1 MHLNNN
7 NHLVL
12 HKSLNDPMSKLYFYQ
27 AMLTF
32 VKSLIGIFVP
42 VYLYKLGYSF
52 IEILLY
58 TMGVGIMYLILIP
71 ISIKT
76 INKIGFKY
84 TLLLTTPIY
93 LFHIT
98 TLNFLDSGILFYHLS
113 WISFGIYVSFFW
125 PAMHSEIAV
134 SGSKKHRGSQL
145 GTLQIISTIVATLA
159 PLIGG
164 IFLDQSGYF
173 YLLILASIILFIG
186 FIPLFFSKDI
196 KLENYKFSYSDY
208 FRLIKNKK
216 TKNSKLAFIS
226 EGIELSIVGIHV
238 WPILVFILLSQ
249 SFIKF
254 GMLISAVSVLSVF
267 FILYFRKF
275 IDGKDRNKIL
285 NIITKVMSF
294 NYLLKSLV
302 LFFGSFF
309 LYFVESIGKLVQN
322 SFSISYYSIFY
333 NNASK
338 MNYMDYIILREL
350 YLHIAKI
357 IGSIIIIIFALFFEV
372 NVQFLSIVL
381 IFGILFAFGLNYMI
395 EDKS

>member
-1 MHLNNN
+1 MHFNNN

-12 HKSLNDPMSKLYFYQ
+12 HKSLNDPMNKLYFYL

-42 VYLYKLGYSF
+42 VYLYKLGYSLV
-52 IEILLY
+52 EILLY
-58 TMGVGIMYLILIP
+58 TIGIGFMYLILIP

-93 LFHIT
+93 LFHIV

-164 IFLDQSGYF
+164 IFLDSVGYG
-173 YLLILASIILFIG
+173 YLLILAFFILFIG

-196 KLENYKFSYSDY
+196 KINDYDFNYLDY
-208 FRLIKNKK
+208 LRLIKDKK

-226 EGIELSIVGIHV
+226 EGIELSIIGVHI

-249 SFIKF
+249 SFVKF
-254 GMLISAVSVLSVF
+254 GMLLSAVSILSVI
-267 FILYFRKF
+267 FILYFKKF
-275 IDGKDRNKIL
+275 IDNNDKNKTL
-285 NIITKVMSF
+285 NMITKVMSF

-302 LFFGSFF
+302 LFMGSFF
-309 LYFVESIGKLVQN
+309 LYFVETIGKLVQN
-322 SFSISYYSIFY
+322 TFSISYYSIFY

-338 MNYMDYIILREL
+338 MEYLDYIILREL
-350 YLHIAKI
+350 YLHISKI
-357 IGSIIIIIFALFFEV
+357 IGMIFIIILSLFFEV
-372 NVQFLSIVL
+372 NVQFLSFIL
-381 IFGILFAFGLNYMI
+381 ILGVLFAFGLNFMV